1 MRTRGVAL
9 LYARGAACLMLL
21 LSSISGAEA
30 QSADQFYKDKKIS
43 IVVGF
48 GPGGGYDLYARL
60 LARHFGQFVSAD
72 GSPVVVENM
81 PGAGS
86 LRAANHLFNSAPK
99 DGTVIGTFER
109 GMILLGIIG
118 NNPNIR
124 FKPDQFTWLGSL
136 SNFSDDS
143 YLLYARSDAAVKSI
157 ADMIGPKAIPLK
169 IGGTAPGAAA
179 NDVPILLRDALGLRM
194 DLITGYPD
202 GNAIYLALERGEVE
216 ADSKAYSSLLSNR
229 TQWLKPDGFIRVL
242 LQFGRATRHPH
253 FPNAPTAREL
263 AKDDRSRAMIEMME
277 LPYYLSRPF
286 VAPPDIPKDRAA
298 VLQQAFS
305 KVLHEPRFKEEA
317 SKLSVDVEGVESDE
331 ASRLVTAMSKQPP
344 ELASALARIIE
355 GKR

>member
-1 MRTRGVAL
+1 MKTRVVSLFAGGVTFL
-9 LYARGAACLMLL
+9 VSL
-21 LSSISGAEA
+21 LSFPYIIAA
-30 QSADQFYKDKKIS
+30 QTVDDFYRDKKIS

-48 GPGGGYDLYARL
+48 GPGGGYDVYARL
-60 LARHFGQFVSAD
+60 LARHFGQFISPR

-124 FKPDQFTWLGSL
+124 FNPDQFTWLGSL

-143 YLLYARSDAAVKSI
+143 YLFYARSDAAVKSVS
-157 ADMIGPKAIPLK
+157 DMLGPNAVSLK
-169 IGGTAPGAAA
+169 VGGTAPGAAA
-179 NDVPILLRDALGLRM
+179 HDVPILLRDTLGLRIES
-194 DLITGYPD
+194 ITGYPD

-216 ADSKAYSSLLSNR
+216 ADSKAYSSILSNKN
-229 TQWLKPDGFIRVL
+229 QWLKQDGFIRVL

-253 FPNAPTAREL
+253 FPNVPTAREL

-286 VAPPDIPKDRAA
+286 VAPPDVPKDRAA

-305 KVLHEPRFKEEA
+305 KVLNDPRFREEA
-317 SKLSVDVEGVESDE
+317 SKLSVDVEGVRADE
-331 ASRLVTAMSKQPP
+331 ASRLVSQMSKQPP
-344 ELASALARIIE
+344 ELAAALAQIIE